1 MSDQSPIY
9 QCQKY
14 RLVLIGEGE
23 PLPHL
28 TDTFPL
34 SNPERVAHY
43 LRPVLETYDREA
55 FVVLAM
61 DARNHPIGYHIVSI
75 GALAASM
82 VHPRETFKFAILA
95 NAASVIFAHNHP
107 SGDPDPSKDDIELT
121 RRLQKGGE
129 ILGIEV
135 LDSFVLAGMDKYSS
149 LRESNLMTEKGDLL
163 WAA

>member
-1 MSDQSPIY
+1 
-9 QCQKY
+9 
-14 RLVLIGEGE
+14 
-23 PLPHL
+23 
-28 TDTFPL
+28 
-34 SNPERVAHY
+34 
-43 LRPVLETYDREA
+43 
-55 FVVLAM
+55 
-61 DARNHPIGYHIVSI
+61 
-75 GALAASM
+75 M